1 MTTPTIRTATA
12 AEVEPTIAAMVL
24 AFSADPPARWGYP
37 DPQQY
42 LIHYPNFVKAF
53 GGQAFAHQSAY
64 YLEGYAG
71 AALWLPPAV
80 HPDEDA
86 LIALLRRTVAAP
98 VLPDILAVLEQMSR
112 YHPSEPHWYLSLLG
126 VDPLHQNQ
134 GYGSALLR
142 HALISCGHDHTP
154 AYLESSNPRN
164 IPLYE
169 RHGFELLGAIQVGT
183 SPPLFPMR
191 RRPR

>member
-12 AEVEPTIAAMVL
+12 ADVEPTIAAMVL
-24 AFSADPPARWGYP
+24 AFSADPPARWIYP
-37 DPQQY
+37 DPSQY

-112 YHPSEPHWYLSLLG
+112 YHPNEPHWYLSLLG

-142 HALISCGHDHTP
+142 HALISCDHDHTP

-169 RHGFELLGAIQVGT
+169 RHGFELLGVIQVGT
-183 SPPLFPMR
+183 SPPLFPML